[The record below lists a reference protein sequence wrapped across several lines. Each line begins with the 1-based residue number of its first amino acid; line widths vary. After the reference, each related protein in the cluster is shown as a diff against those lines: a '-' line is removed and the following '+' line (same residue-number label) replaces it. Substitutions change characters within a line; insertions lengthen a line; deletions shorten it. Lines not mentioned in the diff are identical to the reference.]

1 MLYDTSKPYPHIGT
15 YIKYHLE
22 GKADPV
28 FQEIIQMGAYGQF
41 IHLCKTRYQSITS
54 LFLTGKKGFAH

>member
-1 MLYDTSKPYPHIGT
+1 MIHQNRIPHIGT
-15 YIKYHLE
+15 HIKYHLE

-41 IHLCKTRYQSITS
+41 IHLVKPDTGQVNKLVLNC
-54 LFLTGKKGFAH
+54 GKKGFAH